1 MRIRAILLISAG
13 VLFFSLAT
21 IELSELLRLV
31 DDTSNDFA
39 LTNFEEASDAAI
51 QNQGSRVAYDPIV
64 PTANMSHHGR
74 SPVRFVSDIP
84 SISGHDLLHSFCIQR
99 T

>member
-1 MRIRAILLISAG
+1 MRIRAILLVTAG
-13 VLFFSLAT
+13 VLFLGLAT

-39 LTNFEEASDAAI
+39 LTNLEEASGTVI
-51 QNQGSRVAYDPIV
+51 QNPGSRVADDLV
-64 PTANMSHHGR
+64 VLTANTSHHSR
-74 SPVRFVSDIP
+74 SAVRFASRVP